1 MAELE
6 LKKELLNSIITKSLD
21 APVQRSHAW
30 YEIRETSIGGSEIAC
45 VLGVNPFKTM
55 DSLLLDK
62 LGVGQKFTGNIA
74 TRWGTLFENIT
85 GLWVKTIMHF
95 ETDLIEIG
103 SIEGSIKGQR
113 YSPDGLAVIRNT
125 NGTYSYVLFEFK
137 SPLNSL
143 PTKTIPKHYVPQV
156 QTGLLTIPE
165 ADYAI
170 FVNNS
175 YRKCELKDLNFTTNY
190 DFEFHSSDFK
200 KLKNGLKNTPLAIGI
215 VLFYKSTNE
224 IIKGN
229 YIDYGKSRGDIDYGS
244 SSEDIEY
251 LFEQI
256 SEGNIQYDVSFIQTI
271 QGTYDFAN
279 YIIKS
284 EEKLNSYNKNLIGIM
299 PWKLMRSNVI
309 KEERDPNWRSVIEKP
324 VEQFISILENYR
336 KELSNNSIKEDDIK
350 ALNNDNDFSNDDFTS
365 MQGFIQDTDDIS
377 ID

>member
-1 MAELE
+1 MSELQS
-6 LKKELLNSIITKSLD
+6 KIELLNNIITKSLD

-30 YEIRETSIGGSEIAC
+30 YEIRESSIGGSEIAC
-45 VLGVNPFKTM
+45 VLGMNPFKTM

-74 TRWGTLFENIT
+74 TRWGTLFEHVT
-85 GLWVKTIMHF
+85 ALWVKTIMHF

-113 YSPDGLAVIRNT
+113 YSPDGLAVVRNI
-125 NGTYSYVLFEFK
+125 NGTYSYILFEFK

-165 ADYAI
+165 ADHAI

-200 KLKNGLKNTPLAIGI
+200 KLKYGLKNTPIAIGL
-215 VLFYKSTNE
+215 VLFFKPADE

-229 YIDYGKSRGDIDYGS
+229 YIDYGS
-244 SSEDIEY
+244 SKEDVES
-251 LFEQI
+251 LFEKI
-256 SEGNIQYDVSFIQTI
+256 SEGTVLHDVSFLQTV
-271 QGTYDFAN
+271 QGIYDFSN

-284 EEKLNSYNKNLIGIM
+284 EEKLNSDNKNLIGIL

-309 KEERDPNWRSVIEKP
+309 KEERDPNWRSIIEKP

-336 KELSNNSIKEDDIK
+336 KELSSNSIKEDDIK
-350 ALNNDNDFSNDDFTS
+350 ISVNTEDFTNDDFSS
-365 MQGFIQDTDDIS
+365 MEGYIQDTDDIS
-377 ID
+377 IGE